1 MKDSFTKE
9 ISLTDNQQTFCFS
22 QKYILK
28 TYLFEHALSTL
39 IPMSMQIKSFFI
51 IIPDNS
57 FQTDRTWLFFTI
69 YLNEEGEIFH
79 NLRNI

>member
-39 IPMSMQIKSFFI
+39 IPMSVQIKSFLSLFR
-51 IIPDNS
+51 IIPS
-57 FQTDRTWLFFTI
+57 RQTEHDF
-69 YLNEEGEIFH
+69 
-79 NLRNI
+79 